1 MDDTKTKTT
10 NIRYLCENLHGT
22 TFASPDGKWL
32 IHVDYETVSEENH
45 RRDEFNKDHIDHY
58 FKTTDKIKSVSM
70 EAV

>member
-1 MDDTKTKTT
+1 
-10 NIRYLCENLHGT
+10 LHGT

-32 IHVDYETVSEENH
+32 IHVDYETVSEETH

-58 FKTTDKIKSVSM
+58 FRTTEKIKSVSV